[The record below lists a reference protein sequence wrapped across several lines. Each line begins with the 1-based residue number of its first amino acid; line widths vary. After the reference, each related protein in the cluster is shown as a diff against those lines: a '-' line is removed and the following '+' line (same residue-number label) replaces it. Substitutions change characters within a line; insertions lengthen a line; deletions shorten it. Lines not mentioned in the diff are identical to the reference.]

1 MELDKAFEFAVISAW
16 KDLMK
21 VANPCSVRV
30 EYRYEPGTSL
40 DSMSVWSVDAGGR
53 QDLVC
58 DYWTWAWA
66 SAGHPVGVRFRNRHS
81 SDRLALT
88 LDFIMKNQAQFT
100 RRADACRDGLVLIY
114 PPTEDELTEAS
125 RWMGEVQGTATNFG
139 GAADEGVPLS
149 WMLLNDRRPGSEL
162 L

>member
-1 MELDKAFEFAVISAW
+1 MELDKALKFAVIFAW
-16 KDLMK
+16 QDLMK
-21 VANPCSVRV
+21 VTKPCSVRV
-30 EYRYEPGTSL
+30 EYQREPGTSL
-40 DSMSVWSVDAGGR
+40 DSVSVWSVNAAGR

-58 DYWTWAWA
+58 DYWTWA
-66 SAGHPVGVRFRNRHS
+66 SAAHPVGVRFRNGHY

-139 GAADEGVPLS
+139 GAADERVPLS
-149 WMLLNDRRPGSEL
+149 WMSLNDRRPVSKL
-162 L
+162 P